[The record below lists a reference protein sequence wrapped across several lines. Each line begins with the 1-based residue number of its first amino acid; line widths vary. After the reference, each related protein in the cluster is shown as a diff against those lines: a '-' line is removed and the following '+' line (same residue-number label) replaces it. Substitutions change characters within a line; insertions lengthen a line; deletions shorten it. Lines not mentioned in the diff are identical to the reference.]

1 MGLFYNLRESCI
13 LLRTESSW
21 RLVLGWRR
29 DTILLGAHHGGVGAK
44 SCAGRKEKRFERV
57 DAHPQQPD
65 LQMCS
70 RAAAARA
77 AACTKCRSRST
88 CALMVGGANPSHS
101 ETFMQLGSVRPSSLN
116 LMPEKSVFRRSLPGE
131 LVAFSSGE
139 GRQRFA
145 EAMADG
151 TMEPY
156 FPLVEQFVTQNE
168 PTFCGLGTLT
178 MVMNA
183 LRIDPRRRWRD
194 ETGPGWR
201 WWSDEMFP
209 TSCTGSLEYFRV
221 NGSTM
226 EEFRLLAIANGA
238 EVSMHR
244 PTDLGESLDS
254 FRSAMVEAGS
264 TASSSFTVT
273 SFNRGSLGQ
282 TGTHAH
288 ARASTHSKI
297 PSVPFAHL
305 GTALSSPSATPTLTT
320 PPPLLPLLR
329 TQAAATSLP
338 SAVTTPSR
346 IAP

>member
-1 MGLFYNLRESCI
+1 
-13 LLRTESSW
+13 
-21 RLVLGWRR
+21 
-29 DTILLGAHHGGVGAK
+29 
-44 SCAGRKEKRFERV
+44 
-57 DAHPQQPD
+57 
-65 LQMCS
+65 
-70 RAAAARA
+70 
-77 AACTKCRSRST
+77 
-88 CALMVGGANPSHS
+88 MVGGANPSHS

-288 ARASTHSKI
+288 ARASTAQQDSLEY
-297 PSVPFAHL
+297 PLRTLAR
-305 GTALSSPSATPTLTT
+305 LSSPSATTTLTT